1 MSLRLTT
8 YMDFECPF
16 SRDLAECLR
25 EVRTRVGDRVEQE
38 FRHFPLR
45 EIHPHAQAAA
55 EASEA
60 ARAQGR
66 FEAMYDALFA
76 HQRNLRD
83 IRAIA
88 AEVGLDLEAFDR
100 ELAGGAP
107 AARVEEDV
115 QRGLAEGVDGTPAI
129 FIGGERYRGFYD
141 TETLIEEIEFAG

>member
-1 MSLRLTT
+1 MSLHMTT

-16 SRDLAECLR
+16 SRNLAEALR
-25 EVRTRVGDRVEQE
+25 DVRARAGGRLEQE

-55 EASEA
+55 EAAEA

-66 FEAMYDALFA
+66 FEAMHDALFA
-76 HQRNLRD
+76 HQRDLSD

-100 ELAGGAP
+100 ELASGAP
-107 AARVEEDV
+107 AARVEQDV

-129 FIGGERYRGFYD
+129 LIGGERYRGFYD
-141 TETLIEEIEFAG
+141 SETLMEEIEFAG